1 MSIFGIQIGILQKA
15 TVLQVIAT
23 HFWGIS
29 LKKWHINLRNNSGNC
44 GHANRIADNFNG
56 VTEASTELLFVRM
69 NLYLLRNYY
78 MY

>member
-29 LKKWHINLRNNSGNC
+29 LKKWHIILRNNSEIAGTL
-44 GHANRIADNFNG
+44 NRRADNFIG
-56 VTEASTELLFVRM
+56 VFEYSKNANKF
-69 NLYLLRNYY
+69 
-78 MY
+78 